1 LSLYFIE
8 RAENYGTTMPIA
20 PNGNGNKFNLSKEHL
35 EKLTRKAEARGMTLE
50 EYVDYLIQK
59 DLELPPEENRNQ

>member
-1 LSLYFIE
+1 
-8 RAENYGTTMPIA
+8 MPIA